1 MAHSPEPGGLHGPDQ
16 TPLGGWPGVG
26 AGQGAESNTFLK
38 FRLFFSLF
46 DKRKR
51 GVGGGEQVRGISK
64 PFQDANF
71 SPDCWREG
79 AATSE
84 HSEGPSE
91 ALLEACL

>member
-16 TPLGGWPGVG
+16 TPLGGWLGVG

-51 GVGGGEQVRGISK
+51 GVWGGSK
-64 PFQDANF
+64 FEESLN
-71 SPDCWREG
+71 
-79 AATSE
+79 
-84 HSEGPSE
+84 PSKMQIFHLT
-91 ALLEACL
+91 AGGRARRPPSTARVPARRC